1 MSQPLANDDLA
12 RMAEAPTMDSE
23 ELVNV
28 VVKRFERRPQGH
40 PYTNIGTRLLVAMNP
55 FEAQDASSDES
66 AMRYVDDYRDTSP
79 NRPELP
85 PHIFKTAE
93 QAYLH
98 MRQTGLNQSLVFIG
112 ESGSGKTE
120 QRRLAFRFFSLLRTH
135 SKKDVKL
142 FLRLQQADIV
152 LEAFANAKT
161 TAHGNASRVGMYTEL
176 QFDQRGRAVGAK
188 TLTYLLE
195 KARVTDTAA
204 EERNFHVLYYL
215 ANGASAEN
223 RTHFGMPSD
232 VASFE
237 YLGHAGAMQ
246 RISNI
251 SDIEQFSDL
260 CAAMKHVGL
269 HKRYQRHIFAVLGA
283 ILCLGNLVFVFESQ
297 DGFDSAVVKNTDMLH
312 QVSKVLGLDPV
323 VLETALTNK
332 TQTVGNESCTV
343 YLDARGASV
352 RRDEL
357 ARALYS
363 LLFSWVVEFI
373 NGRFCREDSERESF
387 IGLLDFGGWQVQ
399 RRNGYEQLC
408 SNYAAERVQ
417 HFMFHQVFEVGNDEY
432 EAEGVAGHVAVVEFP
447 DRTGCI
453 DLFIKPKSGLFSI
466 MDRQASEMLGQD
478 KRAGK
483 RKNSSSKGS
492 SSSQQNLR
500 EFTADGDER
509 MAGFQLLSAFSK
521 QHASG
526 KGAERSEYYQSV
538 DSKNEMNSFTV
549 SHFWGA
555 VTYDIEGFVDKN
567 LDQLSADFVAVF
579 RGDGSAESRGSRNEF
594 VSGLFTDK
602 SVATEAHPRN
612 EKAVV
617 KAQALAVPTRAPSMR
632 RGKGRLPAAR
642 IGKVGCLATQFHRA
656 VSELVSTL
664 DETLPW
670 FVVCIR
676 SNDQAK
682 AGWADARKV
691 LSATRGF
698 ALPAAVRRKR
708 AEYAAAM
715 LPSDFCERYASV
727 IADAT
732 GGGPPTVDALARCA
746 AFKAALG
753 LSDAQLAVGTTKV
766 FLDYATW
773 RRIDDP
779 VRARERGAQTHGGDD
794 DDDVVIGKEKADLMR
809 LANGSSAGVSFNV
822 NNSDVYARALRE
834 RSAAAD
840 GDARSFYSDDEAYHD
855 GMGKDGFSDVGSES
869 GGVYPGGFS
878 DAPAARDSIESS
890 DAGGVAAATR
900 VRRVWLMT
908 VRLMTWMIPG
918 RLIACCGRRRR
929 KDEQVAWR
937 EKFTLCM
944 FIFWSCAFVI
954 FWICGLGLIL
964 CPHQNVYSVQE
975 LAGHASSNDALV
987 AIGGE
992 VFDVKDYTHMNIN
1005 FQYLVD
1011 HNYLGRDLSSIFPVQ
1026 LSFVCPFAGMD
1037 PRLAVQPKP
1046 VLYSEAYYHDQRW
1059 WRHPT
1064 DKAFNYYQYRVM
1076 RIMRQN
1082 YAKGHIA
1089 VDPSLIRQQAAGTA
1103 KGATLGQNLARCI
1116 INGEVF
1122 DLTDYIAS
1130 NGAPFVVVP
1139 DGQSNSSSFNRQ
1151 FLDSNVVTMF
1161 EEKRGQDIS
1170 EQWNAYFAS
1179 NHNMRNLHYQCL
1191 RGAFYVGKVD
1201 QRKSARCYAANYLLL
1216 AGSIALVAVI
1226 FFKFIAA
1233 LQLASRREPEP
1244 GDRFVLMNVPCY
1256 TEGEESL
1263 KNTIDS
1269 MAKTKYDD
1277 KRKLLFIVCDGM
1289 IMGSGNDRPT
1299 PRIVLDIL
1307 GVDRDQDT
1315 EALSYIALG
1324 EGSKEHNMAK
1334 VYSGLYEVSGHVVP
1348 YLVVVK
1354 CGTPQERSRP
1364 GNRGKR
1370 DSQIMLMRFFNKV
1383 HFDLAMTPLEL
1394 EMYHQIKNVIGVSP
1408 ALYEYVLMIDADTVV
1423 MPDSLN
1429 RMVRSM
1435 LHDVKIMGLCGET
1448 RLANAK
1454 SSWITM
1460 MQVYEYFISHHLTKA
1475 FESLFGS
1482 VTCLPGC
1489 FCMYRLRSADG
1500 RPLLV
1505 SKEVIH
1511 DYSEN
1516 TVETLHMKNLLH
1528 LGEDRYLTTLML
1540 KHFPYFK
1547 NKFNAEAQCMTNAPD
1562 SWKVLMSQRR
1572 RWINSTVHNLFE
1584 LVFLP
1589 QMCGF
1594 CCFSM
1599 RFVVFID
1606 LISTIIMPA
1615 TMVYLAY
1622 LVYQLTNPD
1631 SSTSYI
1637 SLYLLAGI
1645 YGMQALIFILKRQW
1659 QHIGWMVVYLLAIPF
1674 FTFLLPVYSFW
1685 HFDDFSWGNTRMVV
1699 GDSGRKHVLVIDNEK
1714 FDTSTIPV
1722 RKWSDYEQELMWEAA
1737 TPSQYGS
1744 DMGSR
1749 QGALSA
1755 AAHNAA
1761 RPGSAVGNYPRSM
1774 SGAMMHGAGAAAGG
1788 FGYASSNTASVY
1800 MDGGFGYSS
1809 NSAANMMI
1817 RPAMPVMSGRAT
1829 PVMGSP
1835 PHAYSGESYDVM
1847 SYAAGTGGSPPLD
1860 YSAGGAV
1867 FGAPAAANLPPAYD
1881 PRTSQMMMA
1890 QSTPPLGMLLPHRA
1904 ASPAAAAAAAMSG
1917 LPDYFAQGNGVV
1929 SMYGGAGGLSM
1940 PATPMQAVVVPH
1952 AGAGSAGAH
1961 NLISL
1966 SDGAMHFPGLAAS
1979 RSGNSSHHPHLSHPG
1994 QQQQLLTVSD
2004 EAIASQIAHII
2015 STADLMTTSK
2025 KLVREQVARDLGLT
2039 PEDTKARHAFINAC
2053 ITSELAKRT
2062 TSGS

>member
-1 MSQPLANDDLA
+1 MSHPLANDDLA
-12 RMAEAPTMDSE
+12 RLAEAGSMDCE
-23 ELVNV
+23 EIVNV

-40 PYTNIGTRLLVAMNP
+40 PYTNIGTRVLVALNP
-55 FEAQDASSDES
+55 FEAQEASSDEW
-66 AMRYVDDYRDTSP
+66 AMRYVDDYRDTSAD
-79 NRPELP
+79 RPELA

-98 MRQTGLNQSLVFIG
+98 MRQTGLNQSLMFIG

-161 TAHGNASRVGMYTEL
+161 TAHGNASRVGVYTEL

-195 KARVTDTAA
+195 KARVTDTVA

-223 RTHFGMPSD
+223 RTHFGMPND
-232 VASFE
+232 IISFE
-237 YLGHAGAMQ
+237 YLSRHTAGAMQ

-251 SDIEQFSDL
+251 SDIEQFADL
-260 CAAMKHVGL
+260 CTAMKHVGL

-297 DGFDSAVVKNTDMLH
+297 DGFDSAVVRNTDLLH
-312 QVSKVLGLDPV
+312 QVSKVLGLDPIT
-323 VLETALTNK
+323 LETALTNK
-332 TQTVGNESCTV
+332 TQSVGNESCTV
-343 YLDARGASV
+343 YLDARGAAV

-363 LLFSWVVEFI
+363 LLFNWVVEFI

-387 IGLLDFGGWQVQ
+387 IGLLDFPGWQAQ
-399 RRNGYEQLC
+399 RRHGYEQLC
-408 SNYAAERVQ
+408 SNYATERLQ

-432 EAEGVAGHVAVVEFP
+432 QAEGVAVHVPTVDFP
-447 DRTGCI
+447 DRTGCV

-466 MDRQASEMLGQD
+466 MDRQAAEMLGQD
-478 KRAGK
+478 KRANK
-483 RKNSSSKGS
+483 RKGDKGGS
-492 SSSQQNLR
+492 ISSQR
-500 EFTADGDER
+500 EFTADADDR
-509 MAGFQLLSAFSK
+509 MAGFQLLSAFGK
-521 QHASG
+521 HHAG
-526 KGAERSEYYQSV
+526 KGSDHRSSYYQSV
-538 DSKNEMNSFTV
+538 ESKNEMNSFTV
-549 SHFWGA
+549 SHFWGS

-579 RGDGSAESRGSRNEF
+579 RGDGSVENRGSRNEF

-617 KAQALAVPTRAPSMR
+617 QAQALAVPTRAPSMR
-632 RGKGRLPAAR
+632 RTKGGRLPAAR
-642 IGKVGCLATQFHRA
+642 TGKVGCLATQFHRA

-682 AGWADARKV
+682 PGWADARKV
-691 LSATRGF
+691 LGAARGF
-698 ALPAAVRRKR
+698 ALDATVRRKR
-708 AEYAAAM
+708 VEYAAAM
-715 LPSDFCERYASV
+715 LPADFCDRYAQV
-727 IADAT
+727 ISDAT
-732 GGGPPTVDALARCA
+732 GASPPTLDAMARCA
-746 AFKAALG
+746 SFKAALSLTDG
-753 LSDAQLAVGTTKV
+753 ELALGATKV
-766 FLDYATW
+766 FMDYATW

-779 VRARERGAQTHGGDD
+779 VRARERGARADGDD
-794 DDDVVIGKEKADLMR
+794 DGDDKALMMPVA
-809 LANGSSAGVSFNV
+809 LNASSAAVSFNV
-822 NNSDVYARALRE
+822 GNDAYARALRD
-834 RSAAAD
+834 RTAAD
-840 GDARSFYSDDEAYHD
+840 GDARSFYSDDEAFHD
-855 GMGKDGFSDVGSES
+855 AMGKDGFSDVVSE
-869 GGVYPGGFS
+869 GGAYPAGFS
-878 DAPAARDSIESS
+878 DAPAARDSIDSVDDET
-890 DAGGVAAATR
+890 GVAAVTR

-908 VRLMTWMIPG
+908 VRLMTWMIPA
-918 RLIACCGRRRR
+918 RLIACCARRRR

-975 LAGHASSNDALV
+975 LSGHASSNDALIS
-987 AIGGE
+987 IGGE
-992 VFDVKDYTHMNIN
+992 VFDVKDFTHMNIN
-1005 FQYLVD
+1005 FKYIVD
-1011 HNYLGRDLSSIFPVQ
+1011 HNYLGRDLSSIFPLQ

-1064 DKAFNYYQYRVM
+1064 DKGYNYYQYRLM

-1089 VDPSLIRQQAAGTA
+1089 VDPDLVRKQAAGTA
-1103 KGATLGQNLARCI
+1103 KGTTLGQNLARCI

-1130 NGAPFVVVP
+1130 NGAPYVVVP

-1170 EQWNAYFAS
+1170 EQWNNYFGT
-1179 NHNMRNLHYQCL
+1179 NRNMRNLHYQCL

-1216 AGSIALVAVI
+1216 AGSIALVSVI
-1226 FFKFIAA
+1226 FFKFVAA
-1233 LQLASRREPEP
+1233 LQITSRREPEP

-1324 EGSKEHNMAK
+1324 EGSKQHNMAK

-1354 CGTPQERSRP
+1354 CGAPQERSRP

-1370 DSQIMLMRFFNKV
+1370 DSQIMLMGFFNKV
-1383 HFDLAMTPLEL
+1383 HFDLPMTPLEL
-1394 EMYHQIKNVIGVSP
+1394 EVYHQVKNVIGVNP
-1408 ALYEYVLMIDADTVV
+1408 AFYEYVLMIDADTVV

-1489 FCMYRLRSADG
+1489 FCMYRIRSVDG

-1547 NKFNAEAQCMTNAPD
+1547 NKFNSEAQCMTNAPD

-1631 SSTSYI
+1631 STTSYI
-1637 SLYLLAGI
+1637 SLYLLAAI

-1659 QHIGWMVVYLLAIPF
+1659 QHIGWMIVYLLAIPF

-1699 GDSGRKHVLVIDNEK
+1699 GDSGRKHVFVVDNEK

-1722 RKWSDYEQELMWEAA
+1722 RKWSDYEQELMWESGG
-1737 TPSQYGS
+1737 TPSQFGS
-1744 DMGSR
+1744 EGGGSR
-1749 QGALSA
+1749 LGAGMS
-1755 AAHNAA
+1755 AA

-1774 SGAMMHGAGAAAGG
+1774 SGAMHAGG
-1788 FGYASSNTASVY
+1788 YATSNTASVY
-1800 MDGGFGYSS
+1800 MDNGFGYNS

-1817 RPAMPVMSGRAT
+1817 RPLGNNALPPTMSGRAT

-1847 SYAAGTGGSPPLD
+1847 SYAVGNSPTPQTD
-1860 YSAGGAV
+1860 Y
-1867 FGAPAAANLPPAYD
+1867 AAATFAMPMAPLMPPAYD
-1881 PRTSQMMMA
+1881 PRTSQMMVS
-1890 QSTPPLGMLLPHRA
+1890 QGTPPLGMLMPQRA
-1904 ASPAAAAAAAMSG
+1904 ASPAVAGG
-1917 LPDYFAQGNGVV
+1917 LPEYFAQGNGAMMYNGGGQHQSVYSV
-1929 SMYGGAGGLSM
+1929 SGGTLV
-1940 PATPMQAVVVPH
+1940 PMHQQQQAAPL
-1952 AGAGSAGAH
+1952 A
-1961 NLISL
+1961 SL
-1966 SDGAMHFPGLAAS
+1966 SDSALQFPGVSNTIA
-1979 RSGNSSHHPHLSHPG
+1979 RSQGGPA
-1994 QQQQLLTVSD
+1994 VSD
-2004 EAIASQIAHII
+2004 DAIASQIAHII
-2015 STADLMTTSK
+2015 STANLMTTSK
-2025 KLVREQVARDLGLT
+2025 KVVREQLARDLGLT
-2039 PEDTKARHAFINAC
+2039 PEDTRARHAFINAC
-2053 ITSELAKRT
+2053 ISSELAKRT
-2062 TSGS
+2062 GS

>member
-1 MSQPLANDDLA
+1 MSQPLPNDDLA
-12 RMAEAPTMDSE
+12 RLSEASSMDCE
-23 ELVNV
+23 EIVNV

-40 PYTNIGTRLLVAMNP
+40 PYTNIGTRVLVALNP
-55 FEAQDASSDES
+55 FEAQEASSDDW
-66 AMRYVDDYRDTSP
+66 AMRYVDDYRDTSAD
-79 NRPELP
+79 RPELA

-98 MRQTGLNQSLVFIG
+98 MRQTGLNQSLIFIG

-161 TAHGNASRVGMYTEL
+161 TAHGNASRVGVYTEL

-195 KARVTDTAA
+195 KARVTDTVA

-223 RTHFGMPSD
+223 RTHFGMPND
-232 VASFE
+232 IASFE
-237 YLGHAGAMQ
+237 YLSRHTAGAAQ

-251 SDIEQFSDL
+251 SDIEQFADL
-260 CAAMKHVGL
+260 CTAMRHVGL

-283 ILCLGNLVFVFESQ
+283 ILCLGNLVFVFERQ
-297 DGFDSAVVKNTDMLH
+297 DGFDSAVVRNTDLLH
-312 QVSKVLGLDPV
+312 QVSKVLGLDAV
-323 VLETALTNK
+323 TLETALTNK
-332 TQTVGNESCTV
+332 TQAVGSESCTV
-343 YLDARGASV
+343 YLDARGAAA

-387 IGLLDFGGWQVQ
+387 IGLLDFAGWQAQ
-399 RRNGYEQLC
+399 RRHGYEQLC
-408 SNYAAERVQ
+408 ANYATERLQ
-417 HFMFHQVFEVGNDEY
+417 HFMFHQTFDVGNDEY
-432 EAEGVAGHVAVVEFP
+432 QAEGVAANVPTVDYP
-447 DRTGCI
+447 DRTGCV
-453 DLFIKPKSGLFSI
+453 DLFVKPKAGLFSI
-466 MDRQASEMLGQD
+466 MDRQAAEMLNPGS
-478 KRAGK
+478 KAGK
-483 RKNSSSKGS
+483 KKGGS
-492 SSSQQNLR
+492 VSSQR
-500 EFTADGDER
+500 EFTADADDR
-509 MAGFQLLSAFSK
+509 VAGFQLLSAFAK
-521 QHASG
+521 HHAG
-526 KGAERSEYYQSV
+526 KGGSTYYQAV
-538 DSKNEMNSFTV
+538 ESKNEMNSFTV
-549 SHFWGA
+549 AHFWGS
-555 VTYDIEGFVDKN
+555 VTYDIDGFVGKN

-594 VSGLFTDK
+594 VGGLFTDK
-602 SVATEAHPRN
+602 AVATEAHPRN

-617 KAQALAVPTRAPSMR
+617 QAQALAVPTRAPSMR
-632 RGKGRLPAAR
+632 RAAAGRLPAAR
-642 IGKVGCLATQFHRA
+642 TGRVGCLATQFHRA
-656 VSELVSTL
+656 VNEMVMTL

-670 FVVCIR
+670 FVVCVR

-682 AGWADARKV
+682 PGWADARKV
-691 LSATRGF
+691 LGAARGF
-698 ALPAAVRRKR
+698 ALDAAVRRKR

-715 LPSDFCERYASV
+715 LPADFCDRYAHV
-727 IADAT
+727 IAAAT
-732 GGGPPTVDALARCA
+732 GASPPTLDAMARCA
-746 AFKAALG
+746 SLKAALS
-753 LSDAQLAVGTTKV
+753 LSDAELALGKTKV
-766 FLDYATW
+766 FMDYATW

-779 VRARERGAQTHGGDD
+779 VRARERGARIGGGANGDD
-794 DDDVVIGKEKADLMR
+794 DDDGDEKV
-809 LANGSSAGVSFNV
+809 LATPAPPLLLNASSAAVSFNV
-822 NNSDVYARALRE
+822 SSADTAYARALRD
-834 RSAAAD
+834 RAAAD
-840 GDARSFYSDDEAYHD
+840 GDARSFYSDDEAFHD
-855 GMGKDGFSDVGSES
+855 ALGKDGFSDVVSE
-869 GGVYPGGFS
+869 GGAYPAGFS
-878 DAPAARDSIESS
+878 DAPAARDSIDS
-890 DAGGVAAATR
+890 DEDKGDGVGAVTR
-900 VRRVWLMT
+900 VRRVWLMS
-908 VRLMTWMIPG
+908 VRLMTWMIPT
-918 RLIACCGRRRR
+918 RLIVCCARRRR

-937 EKFTLCM
+937 EKFALCLL
-944 FIFWSCAFVI
+944 IFWSCAFVI

-975 LAGHASSNDALV
+975 LSGHASSKDALIS
-987 AIGGE
+987 IGGE
-992 VFDVKDYTHMNIN
+992 VFDVRDFTHMNIN
-1005 FQYLVD
+1005 FQYIVD
-1011 HNYLGRDLSSIFPVQ
+1011 HNYLGRDLSSIFPLQ
-1026 LSFVCPFAGMD
+1026 LSFVCPFANMD

-1064 DKAFNYYQYRVM
+1064 DKGYNYYQYRLM

-1089 VDPSLIRQQAAGTA
+1089 VDPALVRKQAAGTA

-1130 NGAPFVVVP
+1130 NGAPYVVVP

-1161 EEKRGQDIS
+1161 EEKRGQDIT
-1170 EQWNAYFAS
+1170 EQWNNYFAA
-1179 NHNMRNLHYQCL
+1179 NRNMRNLHYQCL

-1216 AGSIALVAVI
+1216 AGSIALVSVI
-1226 FFKFIAA
+1226 FFKFVAA
-1233 LQLASRREPEP
+1233 LQITSRREPEP

-1324 EGSKEHNMAK
+1324 EGSKQHNMAK

-1354 CGTPQERSRP
+1354 CGAPQERSRP

-1370 DSQIMLMRFFNKV
+1370 DSQIMLMGFFNKV
-1383 HFDLAMTPLEL
+1383 HFDLPMTPLEL
-1394 EMYHQIKNVIGVSP
+1394 EVYHQIKNVIGVNP
-1408 ALYEYVLMIDADTVV
+1408 AFYEYVLMIDADTVV

-1489 FCMYRLRSADG
+1489 FCMYRIRSVDG

-1547 NKFNAEAQCMTNAPD
+1547 NKFNSEAQCMTNAPD

-1631 SSTSYI
+1631 STTSYI
-1637 SLYLLAGI
+1637 SLYLLAAI

-1659 QHIGWMVVYLLAIPF
+1659 QHIGWMIVYLLAIPF

-1699 GDSGRKHVLVIDNEK
+1699 GDSGRKHVFVVDNEK

-1722 RKWSDYEQELMWEAA
+1722 RKWSDYEQELMWESGG
-1737 TPSQYGS
+1737 TPSQFGS
-1744 DMGSR
+1744 EGNGSR
-1749 QGALSA
+1749 HGAGMGA
-1755 AAHNAA
+1755 AAA

-1774 SGAMMHGAGAAAGG
+1774 SGAVHAGG
-1788 FGYASSNTASVY
+1788 YATSNTASVY
-1800 MDGGFGYSS
+1800 MDNGFGYNS

-1817 RPAMPVMSGRAT
+1817 RPLGGNMLPPTMSGRAT

-1835 PHAYSGESYDVM
+1835 PHAYSGETYDVM
-1847 SYAAGTGGSPPLD
+1847 SYAAGGSPTPQTD
-1860 YSAGGAV
+1860 Y
-1867 FGAPAAANLPPAYD
+1867 AAATFAMPMMPPAYD
-1881 PRTSQMMMA
+1881 PRTSQMMVS
-1890 QSTPPLGMLLPHRA
+1890 QGTPPAGMLMPQRA
-1904 ASPAAAAAAAMSG
+1904 ASPA
-1917 LPDYFAQGNGVV
+1917 
-1929 SMYGGAGGLSM
+1929 
-1940 PATPMQAVVVPH
+1940 
-1952 AGAGSAGAH
+1952 
-1961 NLISL
+1961 
-1966 SDGAMHFPGLAAS
+1966 
-1979 RSGNSSHHPHLSHPG
+1979 
-1994 QQQQLLTVSD
+1994 
-2004 EAIASQIAHII
+2004 
-2015 STADLMTTSK
+2015 
-2025 KLVREQVARDLGLT
+2025 
-2039 PEDTKARHAFINAC
+2039 
-2053 ITSELAKRT
+2053 
-2062 TSGS
+2062 

>member
-1 MSQPLANDDLA
+1 MSHPLANDDLA
-12 RMAEAPTMDSE
+12 RLAEAASMDCE
-23 ELVNV
+23 EIVNV

-40 PYTNIGTRLLVAMNP
+40 PYTNIGTRVLVALNP
-55 FEAQDASSDES
+55 FEAQEASSDEW
-66 AMRYVDDYRDTSP
+66 AMRYVDDYRDTSAD
-79 NRPELP
+79 RPELA

-98 MRQTGLNQSLVFIG
+98 MRQTGLNQSLMFIG

-161 TAHGNASRVGMYTEL
+161 TAHGNASRVGVYTEL

-195 KARVTDTAA
+195 KARVTDTVA

-223 RTHFGMPSD
+223 RTQFGMPND
-232 VASFE
+232 IMSFE
-237 YLGHAGAMQ
+237 YLSRHTAGVMQ

-251 SDIEQFSDL
+251 SDIEQFADL
-260 CAAMKHVGL
+260 CTAMKHVGL

-297 DGFDSAVVKNTDMLH
+297 DGFDSAVVRNTDLLH
-312 QVSKVLGLDPV
+312 QVSKVLGLDPIT
-323 VLETALTNK
+323 LETALTNK
-332 TQTVGNESCTV
+332 TQSVGNESCTV
-343 YLDARGASV
+343 YLDARGAAV

-363 LLFSWVVEFI
+363 LLFNWVVEFI

-387 IGLLDFGGWQVQ
+387 IGLLDFPGWQAQ
-399 RRNGYEQLC
+399 RRHGYEQLC
-408 SNYAAERVQ
+408 SNYATERLQ

-432 EAEGVAGHVAVVEFP
+432 QTEGVAVHVPTVDFP
-447 DRTGCI
+447 DRTGCV

-466 MDRQASEMLGQD
+466 MDRQAAEMLGQD
-478 KRAGK
+478 KRTNK
-483 RKNSSSKGS
+483 RKGDKGGS
-492 SSSQQNLR
+492 VSSQR
-500 EFTADGDER
+500 EFTADADDR
-509 MAGFQLLSAFSK
+509 MAGFQLLSAFGK
-521 QHASG
+521 HHAG
-526 KGAERSEYYQSV
+526 KGSDHRSSYYQSV
-538 DSKNEMNSFTV
+538 ESKNEMNSFTV
-549 SHFWGA
+549 SHFWGS

-579 RGDGSAESRGSRNEF
+579 RGDGSVENRGSRNEF

-617 KAQALAVPTRAPSMR
+617 QAQALAVPTRAPSMR
-632 RGKGRLPAAR
+632 RTKGGRLPAAR
-642 IGKVGCLATQFHRA
+642 TGKVGCLATQFHRA

-682 AGWADARKV
+682 PGWADARKV
-691 LSATRGF
+691 LGTARGF
-698 ALPAAVRRKR
+698 ALDAAVRRKR
-708 AEYAAAM
+708 VEYAAAM
-715 LPSDFCERYASV
+715 LPTDFCDRYAQV
-727 IADAT
+727 ISDAT
-732 GGGPPTVDALARCA
+732 GASPPTLDAMARCA
-746 AFKAALG
+746 SFKAALSLTDG
-753 LSDAQLAVGTTKV
+753 ELALGATKV
-766 FLDYATW
+766 FMDYATW

-779 VRARERGAQTHGGDD
+779 VRARERGARADGDD
-794 DDDVVIGKEKADLMR
+794 DGDDKALMMPTA
-809 LANGSSAGVSFNV
+809 LNASSAAVSFNV
-822 NNSDVYARALRE
+822 GNDAYARALRD
-834 RSAAAD
+834 RTAAD
-840 GDARSFYSDDEAYHD
+840 GDARSFYSDDEAFHD
-855 GMGKDGFSDVGSES
+855 AMGKDGFSDVVSE
-869 GGVYPGGFS
+869 GGAYPAGFS
-878 DAPAARDSIESS
+878 DAPAARDSIDS
-890 DAGGVAAATR
+890 DNDETGVAAVTR

-908 VRLMTWMIPG
+908 VRLMTWMIPA
-918 RLIACCGRRRR
+918 RLIACCARRRR
-929 KDEQVAWR
+929 KDEQIAWR

-975 LAGHASSNDALV
+975 LSGHASSNDALIS
-987 AIGGE
+987 IGGE
-992 VFDVKDYTHMNIN
+992 VFDVKDFTHMNIN
-1005 FQYLVD
+1005 FKYIVD
-1011 HNYLGRDLSSIFPVQ
+1011 HNYLGRDLSSIFPLQ
-1026 LSFVCPFAGMD
+1026 LSFVCPFADMD

-1064 DKAFNYYQYRVM
+1064 DKGYNYYQYRLM

-1089 VDPSLIRQQAAGTA
+1089 VDPDLVRKQAAGTA

-1130 NGAPFVVVP
+1130 NGAPYVVVP

-1170 EQWNAYFAS
+1170 EQWNSYFGT
-1179 NHNMRNLHYQCL
+1179 NRNMRNLHYQCL

-1216 AGSIALVAVI
+1216 AGSIALVSVI
-1226 FFKFIAA
+1226 FFKFVAA
-1233 LQLASRREPEP
+1233 LQITSRREPEP

-1324 EGSKEHNMAK
+1324 EGSKQHNMAK

-1354 CGTPQERSRP
+1354 CGAPQERSRP

-1370 DSQIMLMRFFNKV
+1370 DSQIMLMGFFNKV
-1383 HFDLAMTPLEL
+1383 HFDLPMTPLEL
-1394 EMYHQIKNVIGVSP
+1394 EVYHQVKNVIGVNP
-1408 ALYEYVLMIDADTVV
+1408 AFYEYVLMIDADTVV

-1489 FCMYRLRSADG
+1489 FCMYRIRSVDG

-1547 NKFNAEAQCMTNAPD
+1547 NKFNSEAQCMTNAPD

-1631 SSTSYI
+1631 STTSYI
-1637 SLYLLAGI
+1637 SLYLLAAI

-1659 QHIGWMVVYLLAIPF
+1659 QHIGWMIVYLLAIPF

-1699 GDSGRKHVLVIDNEK
+1699 GDSGRKHVFVVDNEK

-1722 RKWSDYEQELMWEAA
+1722 RKWSDYEQELMWESGG
-1737 TPSQYGS
+1737 TPSQFGS
-1744 DMGSR
+1744 EGGGSR
-1749 QGALSA
+1749 LGAGMG
-1755 AAHNAA
+1755 AA

-1774 SGAMMHGAGAAAGG
+1774 SGAMHAGG
-1788 FGYASSNTASVY
+1788 YATSNTASVY
-1800 MDGGFGYSS
+1800 MDNGFGYNS

-1817 RPAMPVMSGRAT
+1817 RPLGNNALPPTMSGRAT

-1847 SYAAGTGGSPPLD
+1847 SYAVGGSPTPQTD
-1860 YSAGGAV
+1860 Y
-1867 FGAPAAANLPPAYD
+1867 AAATFAMPMAPLMPPAYD
-1881 PRTSQMMMA
+1881 PRTSQMMVS
-1890 QSTPPLGMLLPHRA
+1890 QGTPPLGMLMPQRA
-1904 ASPAAAAAAAMSG
+1904 ASPAVAGG
-1917 LPDYFAQGNGVV
+1917 LPEYFAQGNGAMMYNGGGQHQSVYSV
-1929 SMYGGAGGLSM
+1929 SGGTLV
-1940 PATPMQAVVVPH
+1940 PM
-1952 AGAGSAGAH
+1952 
-1961 NLISL
+1961 
-1966 SDGAMHFPGLAAS
+1966 
-1979 RSGNSSHHPHLSHPG
+1979 
-1994 QQQQLLTVSD
+1994 QQQQQQAAPLAALSDSALQFPGVATIARSQGGPAVSD

-2015 STADLMTTSK
+2015 STANLMTTSK
-2025 KLVREQVARDLGLT
+2025 KVVREQLARDLGLT
-2039 PEDTKARHAFINAC
+2039 PEDTRARHAFINAC
-2053 ITSELAKRT
+2053 ISSELAKRT
-2062 TSGS
+2062 GS